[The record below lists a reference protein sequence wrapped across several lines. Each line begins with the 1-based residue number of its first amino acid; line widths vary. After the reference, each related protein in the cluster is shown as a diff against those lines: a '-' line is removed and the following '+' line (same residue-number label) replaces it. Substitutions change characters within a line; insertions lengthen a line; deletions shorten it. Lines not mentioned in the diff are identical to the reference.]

1 MASKKKM
8 SSFALF
14 LIVFAVVMT
23 LFFGMVKNIVPVP
36 MFIVFSLG
44 LLYVVGFAVYMICK
58 NRTFKWFLSF
68 FTEDRR
74 HKKKTPAVAKK
85 TPENGTSTAKVASS
99 NTDYEDDEAKVT
111 PSTSKS
117 RKAKP
122 EVRPETREAKPAS
135 EKPKAT
141 NKLATAEKP
150 QTTAKKKPV
159 ASEKPANTGTTATAN
174 TKGTEEKKA
183 KSTSSK
189 PATTGAKP
197 RPKPAEKA
205 SEE

>member
-1 MASKKKM
+1 MASKKKV
-8 SSFALF
+8 SAFAIF
-14 LIVFAVVMT
+14 LIVFAVAMT
-23 LFFGMVKNIVPVP
+23 LFLGMVKNIVPVP

-44 LLYVVGFAVYMICK
+44 LLYCVGFAVYMICK
-58 NRTFKWFLSF
+58 NRTFKWFL
-68 FTEDRR
+68 TEDRS
-74 HKKKTPAVAKK
+74 HKKTPAAAKK

-99 NTDYEDDEAKVT
+99 NTDYEDDEVKVT

-122 EVRPETREAKPAS
+122 EVRSETKEAKPAS
-135 EKPKAT
+135 KKPQAT
-141 NKLATAEKP
+141 NKPALAKNP

-205 SEE
+205 GEE

>member
-8 SSFALF
+8 SAFAIF
-14 LIVFAVVMT
+14 LIVFAVAMT
-23 LFFGMVKNIVPVP
+23 LFLGMVKNIVPVP

-58 NRTFKWFLSF
+58 NRTFKWFL
-68 FTEDRR
+68 TEDRS
-74 HKKKTPAVAKK
+74 HKKTPAATK
-85 TPENGTSTAKVASS
+85 NSTSTTKAKAVAS
-99 NTDYEDDEAKVT
+99 NADYEDDDVKVT
-111 PSTSKS
+111 PSISKS

-122 EVRPETREAKPAS
+122 EVRPETKEAKPAS
-135 EKPKAT
+135 KEPQAT
-141 NKLATAEKP
+141 NKPAPAKNP

>member
-8 SSFALF
+8 SAFAIF
-14 LIVFAVVMT
+14 LIVFAVAMT
-23 LFFGMVKNIVPVP
+23 LFLGMVKNIVPVP

-58 NRTFKWFLSF
+58 NRTFKWFL
-68 FTEDRR
+68 TEDRS
-74 HKKKTPAVAKK
+74 HKKTPAVAKK

-99 NTDYEDDEAKVT
+99 NTDYEDDEVKVT
-111 PSTSKS
+111 PSISKS

-122 EVRPETREAKPAS
+122 EVRPETKEAKPAS
-135 EKPKAT
+135 KEPQAT
-141 NKLATAEKP
+141 NKPAPAKNP

-189 PATTGAKP
+189 PATTGTKP
-197 RPKPAEKA
+197 RPKLAEKA